1 MIGFGS
7 SMMGG
12 SSGGLGMGFGILGS
26 LINIIIWVAVF
37 AIAYKLLTG
46 RGTDEYNSRLSNIEK
61 DMESTKKT
69 LNDIMRKLDDI

>member
-1 MIGFGS
+1 MMGFGS

-12 SSGGLGMGFGILGS
+12 SSGGLGMGIGILGFT
-26 LINIIIWVAVF
+26 LNILIWVAVF

-46 RGTDEYNSRLSNIEK
+46 RGTDEHNSRLSNIEK

-69 LNDIMRKLDDI
+69 LNDIMRKLEDI